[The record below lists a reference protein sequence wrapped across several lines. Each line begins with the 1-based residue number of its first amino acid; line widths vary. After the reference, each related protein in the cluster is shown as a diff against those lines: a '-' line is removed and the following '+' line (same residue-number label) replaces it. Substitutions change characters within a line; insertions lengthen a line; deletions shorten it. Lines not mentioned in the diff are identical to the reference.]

1 MNNFKKKD
9 KTEIFIRKIIFNPIF
24 LIFFFIIFI
33 AFSVS
38 TFRIYLESRKL
49 HKERLE
55 KKAMLETE
63 KQKNS
68 ELKQKINELETA
80 DGFEKK
86 LRENLQVKKPG
97 EEVIVILNPKD
108 RNNGKNENAAKKNVI
123 TKIWKWLF
131 D

>member
-1 MNNFKKKD
+1 
-9 KTEIFIRKIIFNPIF
+9 
-24 LIFFFIIFI
+24 
-33 AFSVS
+33 
-38 TFRIYLESRKL
+38 
-49 HKERLE
+49 
-55 KKAMLETE
+55 MLETE